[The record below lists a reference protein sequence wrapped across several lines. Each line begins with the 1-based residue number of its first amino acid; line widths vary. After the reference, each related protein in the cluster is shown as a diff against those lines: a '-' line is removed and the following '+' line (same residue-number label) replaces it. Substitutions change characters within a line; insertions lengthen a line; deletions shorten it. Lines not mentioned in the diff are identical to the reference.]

1 VISCRTVG
9 TSNASPRRK
18 GELWSKMSL
27 SSSKRPYPSDVP
39 SDRKHETVCR
49 AALMLPHCGTV
60 TSPHVGGSF
69 SHESYESQPR
79 KTTSTSTENQKPKTK
94 NQKPKTKN
102 QILSTIHCSLSKF
115 NPAIMIIA
123 TRLARLLISACL
135 VVSLLPLCPSVSS
148 RTRTSGSILRPN
160 ELHYAIKAFALFLQE
175 HLTIFNTPPPSA
187 STYRVRPVT
196 YFFRINHAVLQA
208 AKYQERD

>member
-94 NQKPKTKN
+94 NQ
-102 QILSTIHCSLSKF
+102 ILSTIHCSLSKF

-123 TRLARLLISACL
+123 TRLARFAYKRLSRCFPAATLSLSVFADQNLRLNSSSKRTPLRYQGLCSVFARTPYHLQHTTTVSVHLPRTTSHLLL
-135 VVSLLPLCPSVSS
+135 
-148 RTRTSGSILRPN
+148 
-160 ELHYAIKAFALFLQE
+160 
-175 HLTIFNTPPPSA
+175 
-187 STYRVRPVT
+187 
-196 YFFRINHAVLQA
+196 
-208 AKYQERD
+208 

>member
-102 QILSTIHCSLSKF
+102 QKPNIVDYSLFTIEVQPRHHDNSHTACSLAYKRLSRCFPAATLSLSVFADQNLRLNSSSKRTPLRYQGLCSVF
-115 NPAIMIIA
+115 
-123 TRLARLLISACL
+123 ARTPYHLQHTTTVSVHLPRTTSHLLL
-135 VVSLLPLCPSVSS
+135 
-148 RTRTSGSILRPN
+148 
-160 ELHYAIKAFALFLQE
+160 
-175 HLTIFNTPPPSA
+175 
-187 STYRVRPVT
+187 
-196 YFFRINHAVLQA
+196 
-208 AKYQERD
+208 